1 MKQKHSVT
9 AEKSNITFN
18 SGDLAG
24 LAGGAVTMELGE
36 TNVFVSVTAASKLRP
51 DQNWFP
57 LTVDYR
63 EKFFAGGR
71 FPGGFFKREG
81 RPNEK
86 EILTCRLCD
95 RPLRPLFPKG
105 FMNEVQVI
113 GYLLSTDLIN
123 EPDILMVNGASAAL
137 MISDIPW
144 DGPVG
149 CVRIGDIDG
158 EFVINP
164 TNEQIFDSSLDLI
177 YVGNEKEMMMIEGS
191 ADQIPED
198 RFIEALEYAQEAIQ
212 ELTAAQRQLAELCGK
227 PKKDFELVKAPDNVM
242 DMCREIVGD
251 RMNEAIFA
259 DSKQERE
266 EAVSGI
272 KEEVAVAV
280 EESLGED
287 YDPNHVNMAFEV
299 LQEEIYR
306 ENILERGKRA
316 DGRGPNDL
324 REITCQTG
332 ALPRV
337 HGSAVFQRGETQTL
351 VMTTLGTGRDTQ
363 DLDGLTGGPS
373 SKSFLL
379 HYNFPPF
386 SVGEAGRFGF
396 TSRRE
401 IGHGALAERSL
412 LPILPS
418 EDDFPYAIRLV
429 SEIMSSNGSTSMA
442 SVCGGSLALMD
453 AGVPTLGSVAGIS
466 AGLVSNPNDEGGL
479 EKHVVLTDIIGA
491 EDHFGD
497 MDFKIAGTR
506 EGVTGFQ
513 LDLKI
518 QGLPFDVAKE
528 AIQRIT
534 EARHKIL
541 DAMDGVQGSPRAE
554 LRDHAP
560 RIETVMID
568 PDKIGPLIGPG
579 GKNIRR
585 ITEITGADI
594 NIDEDNSGKVHVY
607 ATTAEAMER
616 ALEEVNLSTGD
627 IEVGKTYR
635 GIVRGVKDFG
645 AFVECLPGKEGL
657 VHISELAD
665 FRVNKTEDICKL
677 GDEIIVKCIGEE
689 RGKVRLSRKAALL
702 EAEGKGDG
710 DSLEAADQDEAEV
723 DTRKIEV
730 GETYAGVVTGVKD
743 FGAFVECLPGKEGLV
758 HISELAE
765 ERVGKT
771 EDICRIGDDM
781 TVKCIGVDDRGKVR
795 LSRKA
800 ALQDAENQDDESSEE
815 VEEEE
820 TEEVTDAEPVAGA
833 TEAVDS
839 DDSDNSDSDDDDSDS
854 DSDSD
859 DSGSDRDSD
868 SDGDDDSDSDDE
880 SDDDDDSD
888 SDDDDD
894 SDDEEEKTREE
905 ENVSS

>member
-9 AEKSNITFN
+9 AEKSKITFN
-18 SGDLAG
+18 SGDLAS
-24 LAGGAVTMELGE
+24 LAGGSVTMELGE
-36 TNVFVSVTAASKLRP
+36 TNLFVSVTAASKLRP

-63 EKFFAGGR
+63 EKFTAGGR

-81 RPNEK
+81 RPSEK

-123 EPDILMVNGASAAL
+123 EPDVLMVNGASAAL
-137 MISDIPW
+137 LISDIPW
-144 DGPVG
+144 NGPVG
-149 CVRIGDIDG
+149 CVRVGEIDG
-158 EFVINP
+158 EFVVNP
-164 TNEQIFDSSLDLI
+164 TNEQTFDSNLDLI
-177 YVGNEKEMMMIEGS
+177 YVGNENEMMMIEGS
-191 ADQIPED
+191 ADQIPEA

-212 ELTAAQRQLAELCGK
+212 EIIAAQRALAEMCGK
-227 PKKDFELVKAPDNVM
+227 EKKEYDLVTVPDEVMKICREVTGDRLQEAVFAPSRQDREELVSVIKD
-242 DMCREIVGD
+242 
-251 RMNEAIFA
+251 EAA
-259 DSKQERE
+259 
-266 EAVSGI
+266 A
-272 KEEVAVAV
+272 AA
-280 EESLGED
+280 EESLGEA
-287 YDPNHVNMAFEV
+287 YEAKHVNQAFDAI
-299 LQEEIYR
+299 QEEIYR

-316 DGRGPNDL
+316 DGRGPADL
-324 REITCQTG
+324 REITCTPG
-332 ALPRV
+332 VLPRV

-386 SVGEAGRFGF
+386 SVGETGRFGF
-396 TSRRE
+396 TGRRE

-418 EDDFPYAIRLV
+418 EEDFPYAIRLV
-429 SEIMSSNGSTSMA
+429 SEIMASNGSTSMA

-466 AGLVSNPNDEGGL
+466 AGLVAKHNDEGEV

-518 QGLPFDVAKE
+518 QGLPFDIAKE
-528 AIQRIT
+528 AVKQIT
-534 EARHKIL
+534 VARHKIL
-541 DAMDGVQGSPRAE
+541 DAMDGAQGAPRAE
-554 LRDHAP
+554 LRQHAP
-560 RIETVMID
+560 RIETVHID
-568 PDKIGPLIGPG
+568 PDKIGALIGPG

-585 ITEITGADI
+585 VTEITGADI

-616 ALEEVNLSTGD
+616 ALEEINLTIGD

-677 GDEIIVKCIGEE
+677 GDEIIVKCIGIDD
-689 RGKVRLSRKAALL
+689 RGKVRLSRKAALE
-702 EAEGKGDG
+702 EAEGG
-710 DSLEAADQDEAEV
+710 DSSSSEQAIETPEVSTAEIEV
-723 DTRKIEV
+723 D
-730 GETYAGVVTGVKD
+730 ETYHGTVTGVKD

-758 HISELAE
+758 HISELADY
-765 ERVGKT
+765 RVNKT
-771 EDICRIGDDM
+771 SDICAIGDDM

-800 ALQDAENQDDESSEE
+800 AMEDAEGEE
-815 VEEEE
+815 AEEEA
-820 TEEVTDAEPVAGA
+820 EEVTEATDDADENTA
-833 TEAVDS
+833 TSE
-839 DDSDNSDSDDDDSDS
+839 DNH
-854 DSDSD
+854 SD
-859 DSGSDRDSD
+859 DSGD
-868 SDGDDDSDSDDE
+868 
-880 SDDDDDSD
+880 
-888 SDDDDD
+888 
-894 SDDEEEKTREE
+894 
-905 ENVSS
+905 